1 MDLIKLHIPQAAGW
15 SDAELY
21 EFCRLNE
28 GLRIERDADKVLY
41 LREPA
46 GSYSSHL
53 NNSISALLWTWA
65 WRDGK
70 GISFDSSAGFILPS
84 GAMRSPDASWVS
96 KEAWRTL
103 SFEEQSRFAPLC
115 PAFVIE
121 LKSPSDS
128 LAYLKKKME
137 EWMDNG
143 CQLAWLIDPLT
154 EKVLIYR
161 PGVEVEVIEDFSMIL
176 SGEAVLPGFEFD
188 LILLKKG

>member
-1 MDLIKLHIPQAAGW
+1 MDLIKLRIPQAEGW
-15 SDAELY
+15 SEAELY

-28 GLRIERDADKVLY
+28 GLRIEWDADKTLY
-41 LREPA
+41 LREPV
-46 GSYSSHL
+46 GSYSSSQ
-53 NNSISALLWTWA
+53 NSLLTADLTNWA
-65 WRDGK
+65 RQDGR

-96 KEAWRTL
+96 KEAWRAL

-115 PAFVIE
+115 PAFVVE

-128 LAYLKKKME
+128 LVYLKNKME
-137 EWMDNG
+137 EWISNG

-161 PGVEVEVIEDFSMIL
+161 PEVEVEVIEDFSMIL
-176 SGEAVLPGFEFD
+176 SGEAVLSGFEFD
-188 LILLKKG
+188 LTLLKEG